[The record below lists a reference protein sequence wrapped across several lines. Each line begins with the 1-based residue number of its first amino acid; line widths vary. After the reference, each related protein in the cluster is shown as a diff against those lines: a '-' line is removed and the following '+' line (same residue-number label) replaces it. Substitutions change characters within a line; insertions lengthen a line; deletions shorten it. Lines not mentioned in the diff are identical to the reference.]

1 MGDDPLGDLHR
12 RYDGL
17 VPDAERRRVAGIDPE
32 HSDARGAVRFWQ
44 SQLEKARDSVRANTR
59 SERRAALAETWDHAR
74 AGLARAEARLQ
85 ALEGRDAATP
95 SAFFKTLAR
104 GLR

>member
-1 MGDDPLGDLHR
+1 MDDDPLGELHR

-17 VPDAERRRVAGIDPE
+17 IPEAERRRAAGIDPE
-32 HSDARGAVRFWQ
+32 LSDARGAVRFWQ
-44 SQLEKARDSVRANTR
+44 EQIEKARDAIRANTR

-85 ALEGRDAATP
+85 ALEHPEMAGPA
-95 SAFFKTLAR
+95 AFFKTIAR

>member
-1 MGDDPLGDLHR
+1 MNDDALGELHR

-17 VPDAERRRVAGIDPE
+17 IPEAERRRAQGIDPE
-32 HSDARGAVRFWQ
+32 LSDAHGAVRFWQ
-44 SQLEKARDSVRANTR
+44 DQLEKARDALRTNTR

-74 AGLARAEARLQ
+74 AGLARAEGRLRT
-85 ALEGRDAATP
+85 LESPDAATP
-95 SAFFKTLAR
+95 TGFFKTLAR